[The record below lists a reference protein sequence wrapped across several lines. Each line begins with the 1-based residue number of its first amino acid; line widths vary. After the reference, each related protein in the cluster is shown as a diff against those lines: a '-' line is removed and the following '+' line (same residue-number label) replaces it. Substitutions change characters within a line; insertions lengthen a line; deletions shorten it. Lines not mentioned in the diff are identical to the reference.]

1 MSDSLLRV
9 VYLSRATQAIEEG
22 ALQAILAGSSERNSR
37 DGITGVLCAGRD
49 HYLQVIEGCV
59 GPVMSLYLRILA
71 DQRHREPTLLSIS
84 LVGERLFGQWA
95 MAHIDGSA
103 RNAFADEILL
113 TETSLHQRSDR
124 AAAIL
129 RRFVEELKEG
139 AAPVAGTAVT
149 S

>member
-9 VYLSRATQAIEEG
+9 VYLSRATHAIDEG

-59 GPVMSLYLRILA
+59 GPVMSLYLRIQA
-71 DQRHREPTLLSIS
+71 DRRHRELTLLSIS

-95 MAHIDGSA
+95 MAHIEGSA
-103 RNAFADEILL
+103 RSDFAHEIVL

-139 AAPVAGTAVT
+139 AAPVAGAAAT

>member
-9 VYLSRATQAIEEG
+9 VYLSRAAQTIDEG
-22 ALQAILAGSSERNSR
+22 TLQAILAGSVERNSR

-59 GPVMSLYLRILA
+59 GPVMTLYLRILA
-71 DQRHREPTLLSIS
+71 DPRHCEPTLLSIS
-84 LVGERLFGQWA
+84 LVDERLFGRWA
-95 MAHIDGSA
+95 MAHIEGPA
-103 RNAFADEILL
+103 RSAFAQEIVL

-124 AAAIL
+124 AVAIL
-129 RRFVEELKEG
+129 RRFVEELKVG
-139 AAPVAGTAVT
+139 AAPVAGTAVK

>member
-9 VYLSRATQAIEEG
+9 VYLSRATHAIDEG

-71 DQRHREPTLLSIS
+71 DRRHRELTLLSIS

-95 MAHIDGSA
+95 MAHIEGSA
-103 RNAFADEILL
+103 RSDFAHEIVL

-139 AAPVAGTAVT
+139 AAPVAGAAAT